1 MKFNLPNVLTILRL
15 VAAPTLVL
23 VYLVLPRPWADWT
36 ALVLFVSAAMTDY
49 LDGLLA
55 RRWMQVTAFG
65 KMLDPIAD
73 KAMTIIALVMLTVL
87 LLRDGRVITYP
98 YPPQN
103 YVAFGDWILIV
114 PVMMVI
120 FREIFVSGLRE
131 FIGKESK
138 NLAVTRL
145 AKWKTAAQMS
155 AVIVLFSF
163 LLFEHYFGV
172 LSFAME
178 REFVAEVIAGREED
192 LFGLRWKYTGWVYS
206 YNLGMALLWMAGVL
220 TLVTG
225 IDYFR
230 KALPFI
236 RDGEAK

>member
-87 LLRDGRVITYP
+87 LLRDGRVITYLTP
-98 YPPQN
+98 RRTMWPL
-103 YVAFGDWILIV
+103 G
-114 PVMMVI
+114 
-120 FREIFVSGLRE
+120 
-131 FIGKESK
+131 IG
-138 NLAVTRL
+138 
-145 AKWKTAAQMS
+145 
-155 AVIVLFSF
+155 
-163 LLFEHYFGV
+163 Y
-172 LSFAME
+172 
-178 REFVAEVIAGREED
+178 
-192 LFGLRWKYTGWVYS
+192 
-206 YNLGMALLWMAGVL
+206 
-220 TLVTG
+220 
-225 IDYFR
+225 
-230 KALPFI
+230 
-236 RDGEAK
+236 